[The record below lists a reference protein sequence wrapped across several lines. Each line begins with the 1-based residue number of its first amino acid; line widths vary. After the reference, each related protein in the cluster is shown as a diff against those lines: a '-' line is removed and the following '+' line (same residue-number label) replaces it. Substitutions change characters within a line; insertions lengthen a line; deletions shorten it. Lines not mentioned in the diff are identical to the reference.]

1 MASLRAWT
9 VAPALVGCLLLSAC
23 GGSEGPASF
32 PPPDYSYLP
41 KLRLNV
47 GSLRIVD
54 NAADSAGPD
63 DLAQRAPTP
72 PDQALQTMARQRLV
86 AAGNSGSGVF
96 TIDHASITGAGGG
109 ALDGRLAVHLDILT
123 GSGGH
128 AGYAEAHVSRQF
140 VPGDGGPD
148 DGTRAELYDL
158 TKQMMRDM
166 NVEIEYQVQ
175 RTLKDWLVDASG
187 APLGGPGGSIE
198 QQTLPPPNG
207 AVAAPATSL
216 PPGGASVGTTPLGAT
231 PLAPAPLA
239 PTPLAPP
246 PQAPAPL
253 APSLPAPAPLAPAP
267 LAPSTPAPQRSPPPG
282 FLQPPPSAT
291 PNGT

>member
-1 MASLRAWT
+1 MARSRAWT
-9 VAPALVGCLLLSAC
+9 AAPLVGCLLLSAC
-23 GGSEGPASF
+23 GGSEGPTSF

-47 GSLRIVD
+47 GSLSIVD
-54 NAADSAGPD
+54 NAAASPD
-63 DLAQRAPTP
+63 DLARHAPTP
-72 PDQALQTMARQRLV
+72 PDQALQTMARQRLI

-96 TIDHASITGAGGG
+96 TIDRASITSAGGG

-123 GSGGH
+123 GNGGH

-158 TKQMMRDM
+158 TQQMMRDM

-187 APLGGPGGSIE
+187 APLGGSVE
-198 QQTLPPPNG
+198 QQALPPPNG
-207 AVAAPATSL
+207 ASAAPATSL
-216 PPGGASVGTTPLGAT
+216 PVGGASVGTTPLGAT
-231 PLAPAPLA
+231 PLAPTPLA
-239 PTPLAPP
+239 PAPIAPP
-246 PQAPAPL
+246 PQAPA
-253 APSLPAPAPLAPAP
+253 SLPSPA
-267 LAPSTPAPQRSPPPG
+267 SPAPQRSPPPG
-282 FLQPPPSAT
+282 FLQPPAGT
-291 PNGT
+291 APNGT

>member
-1 MASLRAWT
+1 MARSRAWT
-9 VAPALVGCLLLSAC
+9 AAAALVGCLLLSAC

-47 GSLRIVD
+47 ASLSIVD
-54 NAADSAGPD
+54 AANAGPD
-63 DLAQRAPTP
+63 DVAAHAPIP
-72 PDQALQTMARQRLV
+72 PDQALQTMARQRLI

-96 TIDHASITGAGGG
+96 TIDRASITGGGGG
-109 ALDGRLAVHLDILT
+109 ALDGSLAVHLDILT

-140 VPGDGGPD
+140 VPGSGGPD

-158 TKQMMRDM
+158 TQQMMRDM

-187 APLGGPGGSIE
+187 APLGGAAGGSIE
-198 QQTLPPPNG
+198 QQALPPPNG
-207 AVAAPATSL
+207 ASAAPTTSL

-231 PLAPAPLA
+231 PLAP
-239 PTPLAPP
+239 T
-246 PQAPAPL
+246 
-253 APSLPAPAPLAPAP
+253 PLAPAP
-267 LAPSTPAPQRSPPPG
+267 LAPPAPAAPPTPTSPAPQRSPPPG
-282 FLQPPPSAT
+282 FLQPPPGAD
-291 PNGT
+291 PNGH